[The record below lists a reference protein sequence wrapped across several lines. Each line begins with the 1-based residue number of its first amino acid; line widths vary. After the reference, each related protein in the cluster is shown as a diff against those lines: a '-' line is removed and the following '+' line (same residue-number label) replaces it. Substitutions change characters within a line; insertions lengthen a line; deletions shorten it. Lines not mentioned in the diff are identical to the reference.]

1 MSAEELKAQVRETPL
16 RERLEQIREMIGK
29 MCSEGRPPKMTIP
42 VQWNDEDFFISVT
55 IQDAIDRLDA
65 QQADGLRR

>member
-1 MSAEELKAQVRETPL
+1 MSQEELEARVREIPL
-16 RERLEQIREMIGK
+16 QERLVRCRSMIGK

-55 IQDAIDRLDA
+55 IKDALNAI
-65 QQADGLRR
+65 